1 MPGWLATVFQI
12 WGIASAA
19 ACGIVVAVVLAALL
33 YDRRQHGRWAWRDG
47 D

>member
-19 ACGIVVAVVLAALL
+19 ACLVVVAIVIAAVIH
-33 YDRRQHGRWAWRDG
+33 DSWNGR
-47 D
+47 